1 MSTQSVRPGTEI
13 TPAMLHARSSF
24 ELQFA
29 LKAIQPSSI
38 TAWEELKCVG
48 YHPQQ
53 RRLEAVVD
61 LKQSSGYLGNLCAAS
76 SREYVRFY
84 VDFQDG
90 GGFRDLGV
98 SSFKA
103 SDISEAPPGPQ
114 HPLSY
119 LVYLYIDD
127 TQYRRFTRCNQ
138 AVIPRVR
145 AILSW
150 NHIPPPNSPNWT
162 PHYGNRRDVHVQL
175 QRRPFIIL
183 KDLVPLDIT
192 TKFPKVIS
200 PELQIPLP
208 DPAPIAAAELHAMNL
223 KAEVP
228 DHRTFFATVGASVHS
243 SMSFAEAASGFSVS
257 EVAALKVDLTKL
269 VDLLSTLPNP
279 HNANVT
285 FEELTCV
292 GLNPETDTL
301 GAVVHIKKTNGYSGD
316 LCHTGSKE
324 HVAFWADWNNNGIFD
339 EYLGTVSFET
349 HDIANMPADG
359 LYYNVALPINVARRL
374 RPCNT
379 PYVIRV
385 RAVLSW
391 EALPSTTNPNQLNT
405 WGNSRDA
412 VVQLRPGRGSGL
424 HTVIS
429 LVGNADRLQI
439 SPVTHLFNYS
449 AVTPTINHNRPWGG
463 VVNFCGIIDRNGFN
477 GVIKY
482 RIQFKPFGAP
492 DSAYLPV
499 SQSESFGRWIPPALP
514 TYVSQ
519 TADADGWYVYDV
531 NPALGIYSIFDNNL
545 LSNWNASAVPDGT
558 YTIRF
563 EYTDELGNPVT
574 GDQFSIVINNLP
586 MTVSATANATVDLT
600 KTLDLVID
608 GGDCHSYGKMDPII
622 NGHVRAVH
630 PYFAW
635 WELDLQ
641 PTSHTHGVTPI
652 PISRTYSSIGDT
664 GDANA
669 PWTLETVALD
679 PCGYTI
685 SASGRTRVILNSS
698 PGYFP
703 YYGPKAVGFAKQA

>member
-1 MSTQSVRPGTEI
+1 MQR
-13 TPAMLHARSSF
+13 ARAAF
-24 ELQFA
+24 EVQLA
-29 LKAIQPSSI
+29 LKSLQPASI

-61 LKQSSGYLGNLCAAS
+61 LKQSSGYLGTLCGAS

-90 GGFRDLGV
+90 AGFRDLGA

-103 SDISEAPPGPQ
+103 SDISDAPPGPQ

-127 TQYRRFTRCNQ
+127 TQYRRFTRCSQ

-150 NHIPPPNSPNWT
+150 NAIPPPNDPNYV
-162 PHYGNRRDVHVQL
+162 PHYGNRRDVDVQL
-175 QRRPFIIL
+175 QRRPFIFL
-183 KDLVPLDIT
+183 KDLVPPELVQ
-192 TKFPKVIS
+192 KFPKAITA
-200 PELQIPLP
+200 ELQIPLAEP
-208 DPAPIAAAELHAMNL
+208 QPIGAAELHAFNQ

-228 DHRTFFATVGASVHS
+228 DHRTFFSTVGAAANPSLDFSKALTTLSV
-243 SMSFAEAASGFSVS
+243 GD
-257 EVAALKVDLTKL
+257 VAQLGVDLPKL
-269 VDLLSTLPNP
+269 IELLSPLPNP

-292 GLNPETDTL
+292 GLDPSTDTL
-301 GAVVHIKKTNGYSGD
+301 GAVVHLKRSSGYSGD
-316 LCHTGSKE
+316 LCHTGSHE
-324 HVAFWADWNNNGIFD
+324 HVAFWADWNNNGTFD

-349 HDIANMPADG
+349 HDIANIPAGG
-359 LYYNVALPINVARRL
+359 LYYNVALPINVSRRL
-374 RPCNT
+374 RSCET
-379 PYVIRV
+379 PQVIRV

-391 EALPSTTNPNQLNT
+391 EALPSTTNPNQLNP

-412 VVQLRPGRGSGL
+412 AVQLRPGRGSGL
-424 HTVIS
+424 HSVIS
-429 LVGNADRLQI
+429 LVGNVDRLSI
-439 SPVTHLFNYS
+439 HPVTHLYNHN
-449 AVTPTINHNRPWGG
+449 AVAPTINHNRPWGG
-463 VVNFCGIIDRNGFN
+463 WVNLCGIIDRNGFN

-482 RIQFKPFGAP
+482 RLRYKPYGAP
-492 DSAYLPV
+492 DTAYLPV
-499 SQSESFGRWIPPALP
+499 STSESFGRWIPPALP
-514 TYVSQ
+514 THIPQ
-519 TADADGWYVYDV
+519 TADANGWYVYDV
-531 NPALGIYSIFDNNL
+531 NPAAGIYSIYDNNL
-545 LSNWNASAVPDGT
+545 LSNWNTSALADGT

-563 EYTDELGNPVT
+563 EHTDELGNPLT
-574 GDQFSIVINNLP
+574 ADEFSVVVCNQG
-586 MTVSATANATVDLT
+586 MTVSPTANATVDLT
-600 KTLDLVID
+600 KSLDLVID

-641 PTSHTHGVTPI
+641 PSSHTHGTVPA
-652 PISRTYSSIGDT
+652 PASRSYASVGDT

-669 PWTLETVALD
+669 AWTLETTPLD
-679 PCGYTI
+679 PCGYTV
-685 SASGRTRVILNSS
+685 SASARTRVILNST

>member
-1 MSTQSVRPGTEI
+1 MNTSSARPTAEI
-13 TPAMLHARSSF
+13 SPAMLRARHAF
-24 ELQFA
+24 PLQYA
-29 LKAIQPSSI
+29 LNAITPSSI

-61 LKQSSGYLGNLCAAS
+61 LKQSSGYLGNLCSAG

-90 GGFRDLGV
+90 AGFRDMGAT
-98 SSFKA
+98 SFKA
-103 SDISEAPPGPQ
+103 SDISDAPPGPQ

-119 LVYLYIDD
+119 LSYLYIDD
-127 TQYRRFTRCNQ
+127 RAFRRFTRCNH

-150 NHIPPPNSPNWT
+150 NHMPPPNMPNWT
-162 PHYGNRRDVHVQL
+162 PHYGSRRDADIQL
-175 QRRPFIIL
+175 ERRPFIIL
-183 KDLVPLDIT
+183 KDLVGLEIAA
-192 TKFPKVIS
+192 KFPKVVS

-208 DPAPIAAAELHAMNL
+208 EPQPMAAAELHAANL

-228 DHRTFFATVGASVHS
+228 DHRTFFTTVGASAQPS
-243 SMSFAEAASGFSVS
+243 LDFSQALTTLPVS
-257 EVAALKVDLTKL
+257 EVAALKIDLSKL
-269 VDLLSTLPNP
+269 IDLISPLPNQ

-285 FEELTCV
+285 FEELVCV
-292 GLNPETDTL
+292 GLNPDTDTL
-301 GAVVHIKKTNGYSGD
+301 GAVVHVKKSNGYSGD

-339 EYLGTVSFET
+339 QYLGTVSFET
-349 HDIANMPADG
+349 HDIANMPAGG
-359 LYYNVALPINVARRL
+359 LYYNVALPINVTRRL
-374 RPCNT
+374 RSCENPN
-379 PYVIRV
+379 VIRV

-391 EALPSTTNPNQLNT
+391 EALPSTTNPNQLNP

-412 VVQLRPGRGSGL
+412 VVQLRPGRGSGM

-429 LVGNADRLQI
+429 LVGNADRLLI
-439 SPVTHLFNYS
+439 SPTTHLFNYN
-449 AVTPTINHNRPWGG
+449 AAAPNPNHNRPWGG

-482 RIQFKPFGAP
+482 RLRFKPYGAP
-492 DSAYLPV
+492 DSAFLPV

-514 TYVSQ
+514 SYVGQ
-519 TADADGWYVYDV
+519 TADANGWYIYDV
-531 NPALGIYSIFDNNL
+531 NPAAGVYDIYDNDL
-545 LSNWNASAVPDGT
+545 LSNWSTSSVPDGT

-574 GDQFSIVINNLP
+574 GDEFSIVVCNQP
-586 MTVSATANATVDLT
+586 MTVSPTANASVDVT
-600 KTLDLVID
+600 KSIDLVID

-630 PYFAW
+630 PYFASW
-635 WELDLQ
+635 TLDLQ
-641 PTSHTHGVTPI
+641 PTSHTNGAVPTPA
-652 PISRTYSSIGDT
+652 SRSYSALGDT

-669 PWTLETVALD
+669 PWTLETTPLD

-685 SASGRTRVILNSS
+685 SALGHTRVILNSN
-698 PGYFP
+698 PGWFP
-703 YYGPKAVGFAKQA
+703 QYGPKAVGFAKQA